1 MKAYIR
7 FVLRWRFG
15 FLIGMGLITLAAGA
29 MLTRAVVSSSFI
41 ELFLGEDPAYH
52 RYAALAERFG
62 TDELLLVAF
71 DAPRLLEPEQQ
82 RRLKKVARQIERLPA
97 VARVNTALDAQRLDG
112 ADGTITVTPYARAAR
127 GKGADRAAIL
137 AELAQDPFAR
147 GLLISEGGRHVA
159 LVAEMTQ
166 NSGRSAEETPALV
179 AEVRRLFK
187 QAGYAPDAL
196 HVVGIPAVLSA
207 IISETYFNLERIFP
221 IVSVVLLF
229 TVWLLFRRFW
239 PAAIS
244 MGVALIADIWTM
256 GFSVLLEPKVSVLS
270 SMIPAVILIIAF
282 SDVIHLCSA
291 YLLELAGG
299 RSKEDAVLEAGSE
312 VGAACLLTSV
322 TTFFGFVSLSLI
334 PTPAFRHLG
343 VVFGFGVAV
352 ALLIAVTF
360 VPILFSFLPEP
371 KPWKTGTTGHI
382 QRGLDGL
389 LAWAARVSTGRPVAI
404 VVVFALLTGVMAYGA
419 TQINIETDFTR
430 RLDDEHP
437 YQKDIEYFNEH
448 FAGATTIEVF
458 LTREGERG
466 LLDGEAFAAIVR
478 FQDAVAALPEV
489 TRVTSLVDLMR
500 LVHRAFKEEGALD
513 ALPKASAALAQYLL
527 LFEMSGG
534 EDLERLIDFERE
546 SMRMTA
552 TMPTQA
558 FRETS
563 SAAAEI
569 EALAERLLPPEVEVE
584 ATGLVTLM
592 GNWLGRILRGQME
605 GLSFALLSIAVLM
618 MLGLRSIRVG
628 LWSMIPNLTPLLFLF
643 GYLGLFWDQVD
654 SDVMA
659 LAIVA
664 IGIGVDDTIHFLMRL
679 KRESSHTDSLEQAVS
694 RTFQYAGRG
703 IVLTTLILVAGF
715 LPLAFSNY
723 LSLWMMGALLP
734 MVFVVALLA
743 DLFLVP
749 AMVSL
754 GWMRFHEP
762 ASVEA
767 RRMPWWPFVLVV
779 VLGLSAGSAGGHAAS
794 AEDIECARDTDCV
807 SAVTERVGICHRRE
821 CLLMGEIGEA
831 LAARAFEGDEITRTF
846 VDRGDGTVLDRRT
859 GLVWQRGWGG
869 ARTWRPAMAYCEQNM
884 AGLPGVGWRLPSID
898 ELRSLILGCPS
909 TEPGGR
915 CAITD
920 ATPDAM
926 YRFEDCKAC
935 GEHDY
940 GSYSCEVFSPHRTWF
955 WSSTEQTRWEGSEPR
970 MTHAWDVDFEHGHVH
985 PGPKA
990 TDAGGVRC
998 VRGPERA
1005 RP

>member
-1 MKAYIR
+1 MAMKAYIR
-7 FVLRWRFG
+7 FVLRWRVAI
-15 FLIGMGLITLAAGA
+15 LIGMGLVTLAAGA

-71 DAPRLLEPEQQ
+71 EAPEVLEPELQ
-82 RRLKKVARQIERLPA
+82 RRLRKVARQVERLPA
-97 VARVNTALDAQRLDG
+97 VAQVRTALDAQKLDG

-127 GKGADRAAIL
+127 SKDADRAAVL
-137 AELAQDPFAR
+137 AELTQDPFAR
-147 GLLISEGGRHVA
+147 GLLISEDGRHVA

-179 AEVRRLFK
+179 AEVRRLFEE
-187 QAGYAPDAL
+187 AGYAPDDL
-196 HVVGIPAVLSA
+196 HVVGIPAVLSS

-221 IVSVVLLF
+221 IVSIVLLLM
-229 TVWLLFRRFW
+229 VWLLFHRFW

-244 MGVALIADIWTM
+244 TGVALIAVIWTM

-270 SMIPAVILIIAF
+270 SMIPAVILVIAF

-291 YLLELAGG
+291 YLLELGAG
-299 RSKEDAVLEAGSE
+299 RSKLDAVLEAGSE

-352 ALLIAVTF
+352 ALVIAVTF

-371 KPWKTGTTGHI
+371 KPWKRGTTGRI
-382 QRGLDGL
+382 QRWLDDL
-389 LAWAARVSTGRPVAI
+389 LAWTARFTTRRPVAI
-404 VVVFALLTGVMAYGA
+404 VVTFGLLTGLMAYGA
-419 TQINIETDFTR
+419 TQITIETDFTQ
-430 RLDDEHP
+430 RLDEEHP
-437 YQKDIEYFNEH
+437 YQRDIAYFHEH

-458 LTREGERG
+458 LAREGERG

-478 FQDAVAALPEV
+478 FQDAVAAIPGV

-500 LVHRAFKEEGALD
+500 LVHGAFKDDGAPD
-513 ALPKASAALAQYLL
+513 VLPESSAALAQYLL

-534 EDLERLIDFERE
+534 EDLEKMIDFDRTG
-546 SMRMTA
+546 MRMTA

-563 SAAAEI
+563 YAAAEI
-569 EALAERLLPPEVEVE
+569 EALAARMLPPEVEVE

-605 GLSFALLSIAVLM
+605 GLSFAVLSIALLM

-628 LWSMIPNLTPLLFLF
+628 LWSMIPNLLPLLFLF
-643 GYLGLFWDQVD
+643 GYLGLAWDQVD

-659 LAIVA
+659 LAIMAV
-664 IGIGVDDTIHFLMRL
+664 GIGVDDTIHFLMRL
-679 KRESSHTDSLEQAVS
+679 KRESARSDSLAEAVS

-723 LSLWMMGALLP
+723 LSLWMMGTLLP

-743 DLFLVP
+743 DLLLVP
-749 AMVSL
+749 AMVAL
-754 GWMRFHEP
+754 GWMRFP
-762 ASVEA
+762 GVAPTEA
-767 RRMPWWPFVLVV
+767 RR
-779 VLGLSAGSAGGHAAS
+779 A
-794 AEDIECARDTDCV
+794 
-807 SAVTERVGICHRRE
+807 
-821 CLLMGEIGEA
+821 
-831 LAARAFEGDEITRTF
+831 
-846 VDRGDGTVLDRRT
+846 DG
-859 GLVWQRGWGG
+859 
-869 ARTWRPAMAYCEQNM
+869 P
-884 AGLPGVGWRLPSID
+884 
-898 ELRSLILGCPS
+898 
-909 TEPGGR
+909 
-915 CAITD
+915 
-920 ATPDAM
+920 
-926 YRFEDCKAC
+926 
-935 GEHDY
+935 
-940 GSYSCEVFSPHRTWF
+940 
-955 WSSTEQTRWEGSEPR
+955 
-970 MTHAWDVDFEHGHVH
+970 
-985 PGPKA
+985 
-990 TDAGGVRC
+990 
-998 VRGPERA
+998 
-1005 RP
+1005 